1 MLPQRT
7 KLARIG
13 CLLSLLFLLAGGVVL
28 ANRYQA
34 MNSCHGD
41 PPLLTNFAIT
51 IDPSQNQQ
59 LIEQARQFAYKHSF
73 RFDVADF
80 DHPASDLRILMIR
93 RDVEIATRSS
103 SNLGG
108 FKIAFYNY
116 DCIHPT
122 VVSDIDDLVNDFK
135 SFMSEIPNVM
145 ITEEK

>member
-1 MLPQRT
+1 MIPKRT
-7 KLARIG
+7 KTARIG
-13 CLLSLLFLLAGGVVL
+13 CLVSLLLFLVVGIFL
-28 ANRYQA
+28 VNRYQT
-34 MNSCHGD
+34 MNSCHGNQT
-41 PPLLTNFAIT
+41 LLVSFAVT
-51 IDPSQNQQ
+51 INPSQNQQ
-59 LIEQARQFAYKHSF
+59 LIEQSRQFAYKHSF
-73 RFDVADF
+73 RLDVADF

-103 SNLGG
+103 SNPGG

-145 ITEEK
+145 ITEAK